1 MLLGLVG
8 TLVLGIAIGG
18 ILTAAYR
25 FSGRRLPKWII
36 PVGAGLGMI
45 VFHAWNEYTW
55 FARTA
60 AGLPPNVQ
68 VGQTYTVSNAI
79 QPWTL
84 VFPRIDWF
92 SAVDLGSVRPIGEA
106 PGYRLA
112 QVHLV
117 TRYSPVGTTRQLFD
131 CNEPRRVTVGPETEF
146 DENGLPKNPNWQ
158 ALPED
163 DPLLEK
169 VCSHPVA
176 SG

>member
-1 MLLGLVG
+1 MLLGLLG

-18 ILTAAYR
+18 VLTAAYR
-25 FSGRRLPKWII
+25 LSGRRLPKWII
-36 PVGAGLGMI
+36 PVGAALGMI
-45 VFHAWNEYTW
+45 IFHAWNEYTW
-55 FARTA
+55 FSRTV
-60 AGLPPNVQ
+60 AGLPPHVQ

-84 VFPRIDWF
+84 LFPRIDRF
-92 SAVDLGSVRPIGEA
+92 SAVDLGSVRTNDKA

-117 TRYSPVGTTRQLFD
+117 TRFSPTGTTRQLFD
-131 CNEPRRVTVGPETEF
+131 CNEPRRMVLGEETEF
-146 DENGLPKNPNWQ
+146 NEEGLPKNPDWEV
-158 ALPED
+158 LPAN

-169 VCSHPVA
+169 VCSQPVA